1 MGARYKRPAAIF
13 KRRSMAGRLTHSIGV
28 VTLHTHVLRLSML
41 RCFPP
46 LRHAV
51 LVEVAMLVVAQ

>member
-1 MGARYKRPAAIF
+1 MGARYKPPAAIF
-13 KRRSMAGRLTHSIGV
+13 NRPSMAGGPTHSIGV

-46 LRHAV
+46 LHHAV
-51 LVEVAMLVVAQ
+51 LVEVAMLVAQ